1 MDMINKKELS
11 TNEIM
16 SLMSECPLPA
26 VNDDARYDTPRR
38 PDLSMQEIERRATLA
53 SMKVEAEGVGSLD
66 SEEREYYKY
75 FLTCHAYKLNR
86 KGEAVKPIHAN
97 IADLV
102 LCDMRVFVLHSE
114 LYIYDSRVG
123 TYQRDNDAQELR
135 HKIRSFLDREFIE
148 DKTICS
154 ICNLIMNDRRYN
166 LRADQVNNRPAH
178 WIHFKNGYYD
188 YRADV
193 IRPHNPDY
201 NDVSVIPWDYAPGS
215 YPGNYKYI
223 DQGEG
228 LLCETV
234 ESPLLFDA
242 WIERAIPN
250 YNDRVMLYQ
259 YIAYAMTLRTNEQK
273 FLLICGPGGTGK
285 STLLKLIEEI
295 IGAPNVSGISLQGLQ
310 ERFAP
315 AGLFLKQAN
324 ICADIP
330 LTALT
335 EIDMIKKLTG
345 EDTVSADRKFKSP
358 FSFRSYAR
366 LFFSANSIP
375 YVDEKTNA
383 LYRRML
389 ILKMDNAPDTVDQ
402 GLYEKLR
409 AEIPNIITKLMEEIY
424 CSAGELDISDNC
436 RKSVRE
442 AHKDSD
448 SVVAFLDDRCI
459 NDPDARTDRRTL
471 YDAYKN
477 YCYSEGRKEITPNG
491 FYKALNNKGYKQ
503 IKGKTR
509 DFIGLK
515 LTNLIPFIRA
525 STASIEDDTALSGR

>member
-1 MDMINKKELS
+1 
-11 TNEIM
+11 
-16 SLMSECPLPA
+16 
-26 VNDDARYDTPRR
+26 
-38 PDLSMQEIERRATLA
+38 
-53 SMKVEAEGVGSLD
+53 
-66 SEEREYYKY
+66 
-75 FLTCHAYKLNR
+75 
-86 KGEAVKPIHAN
+86 
-97 IADLV
+97 
-102 LCDMRVFVLHSE
+102 
-114 LYIYDSRVG
+114 
-123 TYQRDNDAQELR
+123 
-135 HKIRSFLDREFIE
+135 
-148 DKTICS
+148 
-154 ICNLIMNDRRYN
+154 
-166 LRADQVNNRPAH
+166 
-178 WIHFKNGYYD
+178 
-188 YRADV
+188 
-193 IRPHNPDY
+193 
-201 NDVSVIPWDYAPGS
+201 
-215 YPGNYKYI
+215 
-223 DQGEG
+223 
-228 LLCETV
+228 V

-259 YIAYAMTLRTNEQK
+259 YIAYSMTLRTNEQK

-295 IGAPNVSGISLQGLQ
+295 IGASNVSGISLQGLQ

-424 CSAGELDISDNC
+424 CSAGAVDISDNC
-436 RKSVRE
+436 REAVKE

-448 SVVAFLDDRCI
+448 SVVAFLDDRCTEE
-459 NDPDARTDRRTL
+459 PDARTDRRTL

-477 YCYSEGRKEITPNG
+477 YCYSEGRKELSPNG
-491 FYKALNNKGYKQ
+491 FYKALINKGYKQ

-509 DFIGLK
+509 DFVGLK
-515 LTNLIPFIRA
+515 VMNIIPFIHH
-525 STASIEDDTALSGR
+525 STADSEEETAVYGR